1 MLWLGWVLLKSCVG
15 NNPCVA
21 VLGMRWVLM
30 EVVRSSASHWGLM
43 LTTNVL
49 KLNSPSPSSG
59 LLFAQRMRQQQEG
72 SHQVQFLKPG
82 PPAYEVIHF
91 FSLQISVALCIS
103 STEQTKGPRIRPQL
117 TGWEML
123 PWHLQGPS
131 LRFFPALG
139 CHTHLTGL
147 CNLVK

>member
-30 EVVRSSASHWGLM
+30 EVVRSSAPRWGLM

-72 SHQVQFLKPG
+72 SHQMQFLKPG
-82 PPAYEVIHF
+82 RPAYEVIRF
-91 FSLQISVALCIS
+91 CSLQISVALCIS
-103 STEQTKGPRIRPQL
+103 STEQTKVQEFTSAHRLGDAAL
-117 TGWEML
+117 AS
-123 PWHLQGPS
+123 S
-131 LRFFPALG
+131 LKFVPALG